1 MAEPATCWRCA
12 NYLAGHNDGI
22 DWRGEIVAATEQLEC
37 VLSYKRGVIMLY
49 ESPIPAAQYVKMST
63 DDQEFSIQNQESA
76 IALYAKQHGFEIVQT
91 YEDAG
96 KSGVVLRQRPGLLQL
111 LNDRLHSEPGSW

>member
-1 MAEPATCWRCA
+1 
-12 NYLAGHNDGI
+12 
-22 DWRGEIVAATEQLEC
+22 
-37 VLSYKRGVIMLY
+37 MLY